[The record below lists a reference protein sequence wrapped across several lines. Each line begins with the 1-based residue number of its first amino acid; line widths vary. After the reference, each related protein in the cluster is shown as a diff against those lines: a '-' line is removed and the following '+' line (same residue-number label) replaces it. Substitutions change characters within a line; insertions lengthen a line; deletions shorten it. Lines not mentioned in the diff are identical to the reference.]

1 MADTSSTNVY
11 LSNLP
16 LKFTVQ
22 QLEQLFAP
30 YPIASLKILY
40 DVHGESRGVGF
51 VRLFDRAT
59 AKECIE
65 RLHGRMLP
73 GTTLP
78 LQVRFADSEAQ
89 KHLKHSVSQ
98 KQTLESL
105 GLFPPQG
112 NPHRPTMAADT
123 RGSEGLWQHG
133 GAERIRPASELDAAV
148 AHARL
153 MANAGTLNGPPMPMA
168 SFPFADQ
175 SNMGRVGLG
184 IHWPDCAAWPLGRSA
199 PTLPPGMI
207 PSETAAR
214 VMVSGADGGAS
225 ERTYFM
231 SPVLGSEWDE
241 GKRFGGH
248 PTSYAA
254 VPFIPPPGLTPPH
267 RHAHYMQHDAP
278 FKNEYE
284 VPTPSAKP
292 NRGGSRHMRN
302 RNRDGSR
309 LPASKNDST
318 GVRAVSDPM
327 AMLAAQTRI
336 REALGMPDRVR
347 AAVSAD
353 NSIDEGHETTAD
365 TSIASTTST
374 SSSGSDESCDE
385 DDSVSVEIQIR
396 DLRLGH

>member
-59 AKECIE
+59 ATECIE

-112 NPHRPTMAADT
+112 SLHRRTMAADT
-123 RGSEGLWQHG
+123 NGYESSWQHG
-133 GAERIRPASELDAAV
+133 EAERIRPASELDVAA

-153 MANAGTLNGPPMPMA
+153 MTNAGSLNGPPMPMPNLA
-168 SFPFADQ
+168 FADQ

-184 IHWPDCAAWPLGRSA
+184 IHWPDSAVWPLTHSA
-199 PTLPPGMI
+199 PTLPSGMN

-214 VMVSGADGGAS
+214 VMVSGAEGGAF
-225 ERTYFM
+225 ERPYFM
-231 SPVLGSEWDE
+231 SPVASREWDE
-241 GKRFGGH
+241 GKRFGGR
-248 PTSYAA
+248 PVNYAA
-254 VPFIPPPGLTPPH
+254 VPFIPPPGLTPPY
-267 RHAHYMQHDAP
+267 RHAHYMQNDAT
-278 FKNEYE
+278 FKNEEE
-284 VPTPSAKP
+284 VPTPTAKP
-292 NRGGSRHMRN
+292 DHGGSRHMRN
-302 RNRDGSR
+302 RNRERSR

-353 NSIDEGHETTAD
+353 NSIDEGHEATAD
-365 TSIASTTST
+365 TSIINTTSA
-374 SSSGSDESCDE
+374 SSSSDESCDE
-385 DDSVSVEIQIR
+385 DDSLRVEIQIR